1 MTLLATLFFWPRT
14 VSAFCA
20 SAGSERERTNAG
32 STSTVNADSDVRKL
46 DLGKPV
52 EREFAG
58 GQRHSYQVTL
68 ASGQFLHAVV
78 EPRGVGVTVRLFGP
92 NGEAI
97 MSLNVTAGSSEPM
110 FLIAKEQ
117 GIYRIEIR
125 SPESAAVSSYRLRVE
140 ELRVAGSQDSNRAL
154 AESALAEGE
163 QLPQEGMAEDS
174 NRALAES
181 ALDEGEQLP
190 QEGMG
195 ESTRKKLEKYEQAL
209 RLWRAAGDRRGE
221 AETLYQMGSV
231 YHDLGENQK
240 ALDYYNQALPLLRAA
255 EEHAK
260 EGATL
265 NRIGLVYHD
274 LGEHQRALDYFRQA
288 LALRSTAGDLGGE
301 GQTLNNIG
309 MVYHSL
315 ALPRIGDLVDE
326 SSTLILIPSAL
337 EKEALDYYNR
347 ALPLRRMAGDLAG
360 ESKTLSNIGLLYQS
374 QGENQKALDY
384 LKQAVALQRGR
395 AREGVTL
402 NRIGW
407 IYESLGERQ
416 EALNY
421 FKQALAARRG
431 RVGEGAMLYNI
442 GLFYQSLGEYQK
454 ALDYYDQALPL
465 SRAVRNLLG
474 EGAILNH
481 IALVYESLGERQKAL
496 NSYNLALTISRAVGN
511 RVGEG
516 AILNRIGEVNH
527 SLGENQR
534 ALDYY
539 NQALELR
546 RGRSGEGET
555 LYNIAGIYASLGQNQ
570 KALDYYNQSLPLSRA
585 LGNRRMEAATL
596 ASIAMVEQEQGSLV
610 EALAHA
616 KAAIKLFE
624 LLGTEEPNEDLRA
637 AYFSGVQSYYTL
649 YIDLLMQLHQQQP
662 GDEKEARALE
672 ASERRR
678 ARSLLETLGEAQA
691 DIRQGVDP
699 TLLQRERSLKLSLK
713 DAEKAQVEPPNGK
726 HTEEQSAA
734 LRKQIEEI
742 LIQYEQIEAQI
753 RVSSPRYAALTQP
766 QPLRAQ
772 QIQQQLDGNT
782 LLLEYSLGDSYS
794 YFWAVD
800 PDSLRSFQLPKR
812 SEVEAAARRCY
823 ELLTARNRQ
832 LKGETEAQRQARV
845 EQAETQY
852 PQAARALSNMLLGPV
867 ASLLKGKRLVIV
879 ADGAL
884 QYMPFSALPEPGVE
898 SADPHRSTTTGD
910 QASFVPL
917 VVDHEIISLPSMSV
931 LAVLRREIKERHVP
945 ARRKVVAVLADPVF
959 DSQDPRVRRAARNEE
974 SGIQRQVQKGGGT
987 RGLEET
993 DSLSDSLT
1001 QDRLTRSAS
1010 EVGSRQGGELHFAR
1024 LAYSRREAQAILA
1037 AAPEGEGMV
1046 ALDFKASLQT
1056 ATDPELAQY
1065 RIVHFATHGLLNS
1078 AHPELSGL
1086 VLSLVDQ
1093 QGRPQDGFLQLQDIY
1108 NLNLP
1113 ADLVVLSACQTGL
1126 GKEIR
1131 GEGLMGMT
1139 RGFMYAGASRVIAS
1153 LWKVD
1158 DVATAA
1164 LMERLYHG
1172 MLTEGLQPA
1181 AALRQSQFEMW
1192 KQKRWD
1198 SPYYWAA
1205 FVIQGEWR

>member
-1 MTLLATLFFWPRT
+1 MTLLATLFFWTRT
-14 VSAFCA
+14 VSAF
-20 SAGSERERTNAG
+20 SAGSGSDREQTNAG
-32 STSTVNADSDVRKL
+32 SNSAVQTDSDFREL
-46 DLGKPV
+46 ELGKLL
-52 EREFAG
+52 ERDIAG
-58 GQRHSYQVTL
+58 GQHHSYQVTL
-68 ASGQFLHAVV
+68 SSGQFLHAVV
-78 EPRGVGVTVRLFGP
+78 EPRGIGVTARLFGP
-92 NGEAI
+92 NSKAI
-97 MSLNVTAGSSEPM
+97 MSLYVMAGSSEPL

-125 SPESAAVSSYRLRVE
+125 SPESAAASSYRLKFE
-140 ELRVAGSQDSNRAL
+140 ELRVAGSQDRNRAFAESALAEAEQLPQEGMTEDSNRAL
-154 AESALAEGE
+154 AKSALAEGE
-163 QLPQEGMAEDS
+163 QLPQGGMAES
-174 NRALAES
+174 K
-181 ALDEGEQLP
+181 
-190 QEGMG
+190 
-195 ESTRKKLEKYEQAL
+195 RKEMDKYEQAL
-209 RLWRAAGDRRGE
+209 RLWRAAGDRGGE
-221 AETLYQMGSV
+221 SETLYQTGSM
-231 YHDLGENQK
+231 YQDLGENQK

-255 EEHAK
+255 EDRAR

-265 NRIGLVYHD
+265 NRIGLVYHS
-274 LGEHQRALDYFRQA
+274 LGENQKALDYFRQA
-288 LALRSTAGDLGGE
+288 LTLRSAAGDLGGE

-309 MVYHSL
+309 LVYQTL
-315 ALPRIGDLVDE
+315 ALPRTGDLVDE
-326 SSTLILIPSAL
+326 SPTLILIPSFL
-337 EKEALDYYNR
+337 EEEALDYYNQ
-347 ALPLRRMAGDLAG
+347 ALKLRRIAGDLAG

-374 QGENQKALDY
+374 KGENQKALDY
-384 LKQAVALQRGR
+384 LKQALALQRR
-395 AREGVTL
+395 RVPEGATL

-407 IYESLGERQ
+407 IYESLGERR
-416 EALNY
+416 EALDY
-421 FKQALAARRG
+421 FKQAVAARRG
-431 RVGEGAMLYNI
+431 RVGEAAMLYNF

-465 SRAVRNLLG
+465 SRGGGNSVG

-496 NSYNLALTISRAVGN
+496 NSYNLALTIFRAMGN

-516 AILNRIGEVNH
+516 AILNRMGEVNH

-539 NQALELR
+539 NQALDIR
-546 RGRSGEGET
+546 RGRFGEGDT
-555 LYNIAGIYASLGQNQ
+555 LYDIGRIYASLGQNQ
-570 KALDYYNQSLPLSRA
+570 TALDYYNQALPLSRA
-585 LGNRRMEAATL
+585 ARNRFGEAVTL
-596 ASIAMVEQEQGSLV
+596 ASIAAVERERGSLL

-624 LLGTEEPNEDLRA
+624 LLGAEELNEDLRA
-637 AYFSGVQSYYTL
+637 DYFSGVQSYYTL
-649 YIDLLMQLHQQQP
+649 YIDLLMQLHQRQP
-662 GDEKEARALE
+662 GDEQEARALE

-678 ARSLLETLGEAQA
+678 ARSLLETLAEARA

-699 TLLQRERSLKLSLK
+699 ALLQRERGLKLSLK
-713 DAEKAQVEPPNGK
+713 DAEKAQMEALNGN
-726 HTEEQSAA
+726 HTDEQSAA
-734 LRKQIEEI
+734 LKKQIEEI

-782 LLLEYSLGDSYS
+782 LLLEYSLGDWYS
-794 YFWAVD
+794 YFWAVG
-800 PDSLRSFQLPKR
+800 PDSLRSFRLPKR

-832 LKGETEAQRQARV
+832 LKGETEPQREARV
-845 EQAETQY
+845 EQAEAQY
-852 PQAARALSNMLLGPV
+852 PQAAQALSNMLLGPV

-884 QYMPFSALPEPGVE
+884 QYIPFSALPEPGVE
-898 SADPHRSTTTGD
+898 SADPHGSTTAGD

-917 VVDHEIISLPSMSV
+917 VVEHEIISLPSMSV
-931 LAVLRREIKERHVP
+931 LAVLRREIKERP
-945 ARRKVVAVLADPVF
+945 LPPMRKVVAILADPVF
-959 DSQDPRVRRAARNEE
+959 DSQDPRVRSAARNA
-974 SGIQRQVQKGGGT
+974 SGMQRQGQKGGGT
-987 RGLEET
+987 RGPEET
-993 DSLSDSLT
+993 VSLSDSLT
-1001 QDRLTRSAS
+1001 QNRLTRSAS
-1010 EVGSRQGGELHFAR
+1010 EVGLGQGGELHFAR

-1037 AAPEGEGMV
+1037 AAPEGEGME

-1113 ADLVVLSACQTGL
+1113 ADLVVLSACETAL
-1126 GKEIR
+1126 GKEIG
-1131 GEGLMGMT
+1131 GEGLMGVT

-1172 MLTEGLQPA
+1172 MLKEGLQPA
-1181 AALRQSQFEMW
+1181 AALRQSQIEMW